1 MNIITA
7 QALSDPFISLK
18 TLSEWTGQS
27 VGTLRN
33 EWKRQRLEVTA
44 FAAVPARSHERSEKI
59 RVAARRKGGR
69 MTSTETRKAALCK
82 GGSQVNAPIPKSGGL
97 NLLRPAGSVN
107 GLGWDHEQAT

>member
-33 EWKRQRLEVTA
+33 EWKRQRLEVKRLSPRCLR
-44 FAAVPARSHERSEKI
+44 VRMSEAK
-59 RVAARRKGGR
+59 RYASLLG
-69 MTSTETRKAALCK
+69 EKAA
-82 GGSQVNAPIPKSGGL
+82 A
-97 NLLRPAGSVN
+97 
-107 GLGWDHEQAT
+107 